1 MKPKLKSFF
10 KNWTIIS
17 CLFLT
22 ILCAISQTPIAST
35 QKSDFW
41 QRVQFGGGLGLTF
54 GEFTNISIAPQAIY
68 NVNQFVS
75 VGAGV
80 QYNYLKNRDIFKASM
95 FGGSVI
101 GLFNPIPSVQLSA
114 EIEQLRVD
122 RTTLFTTPN
131 IKDQFWNT
139 AAFVGAG
146 YRIGNV
152 SIGGRYNL
160 LFNKDRN
167 IYGSAFMPF
176 VRAFF

>member
-1 MKPKLKSFF
+1 MKPNLKLIFKKSAV
-10 KNWTIIS
+10 IV

-22 ILCAISQTPIAST
+22 NFDSFSQVTTAAV
-35 QKSDFW
+35 QKNDFW

-54 GEFTNISIAPQAIY
+54 GVFTNISVAPQAIY

-75 VGAGV
+75 VGAGI
-80 QYNYLKNRDIFKASM
+80 QYNYLKNKDVSKATM
-95 FGGSVI
+95 CGGSLI

-114 EIEQLRVD
+114 EIEQLCVD
-122 RTTLFTTPN
+122 RTILFTTPN
-131 IKDQFWNT
+131 VKDQFWNT

-146 YRIGNV
+146 YRTGNI
-152 SIGGRYNL
+152 SMGGRYNL
-160 LFNKDRN
+160 LFNKDKN